1 MKNTIIKMF
10 NLEPT
15 AIRHAELITEGNE
28 TFVLVTLSKRAHTCP
43 VCGKATS
50 QIHDYRERVIN
61 HAVLNGVYTT
71 IVFNQRRYYCRD
83 CNKRFPEHNPFAMH
97 GKRISKYTILRV
109 MEMLRDPR
117 ITFSYAAKDV
127 GISVSSAIRIFD
139 DHAAVTPMA
148 LPEALCIDE
157 VYAVKYTQ
165 RTYACVLTDF
175 KSCQIYDLLPDRK
188 KYTLADY
195 FSAIDRSSREK
206 VRYVCSDMW
215 DTYRELAEVY
225 FPNAKV
231 CVDSFHVVKLIN
243 YAFTKVRIRIMNQY
257 DRASEEYKLLKRYAW
272 VLNKASYKLDQENY
286 MDLRRYYSVL
296 GTRYIRQ
303 HVLVSQLIAGDPEL
317 EIAYMLK
324 EDYLTLNQEATPE
337 NISRWLDRYI
347 SDLKLFNIKEFR
359 SVRKTL
365 IKWHDEIVNSFDVYE
380 GRRLSNGPAESVNSR
395 IKLIKSTG
403 NGYRNFER
411 FKLRAL
417 YSLNDGSS
425 IKF

>member
-1 MKNTIIKMF
+1 MF

-28 TFVLVTLSKRAHTCP
+28 TFVLVTLSKRVHTCP
-43 VCGKATS
+43 VCGKSTS

-71 IVFNQRRYYCRD
+71 IVFNQRRYYCSD

-97 GKRISKYTILRV
+97 GRRISKYTVLRV

-117 ITFSYAAKDV
+117 VTFSYAAKDV

-139 DHAAVTPMA
+139 DHAAVTRLDDDGYLYYMDYTKDYYGSEVMDA
-148 LPEALCIDE
+148 MRKIGYID
-157 VYAVKYTQ
+157 
-165 RTYACVLTDF
+165 
-175 KSCQIYDLLPDRK
+175 P
-188 KYTLADY
+188 
-195 FSAIDRSSREK
+195 
-206 VRYVCSDMW
+206 CSDMW

-243 YAFTKVRIRIMNQY
+243 YVFNKVRIRTMNQY
-257 DRASEEYKLLKRYAW
+257 DRKSEEYRLLKRYAW
-272 VLNKASYKLDQENY
+272 VLNRASYKLDQENY
-286 MDLRRYYSVL
+286 MDLRRYYSTL

-303 HVLVSQLIAGDPEL
+303 HILVSQLLAGDPEL

-324 EDYLTLNQEATPE
+324 EDYLTLNQEATPD

-347 SDLKLFNIKEFR
+347 ADLKLFNIKEFR
-359 SVRKTL
+359 SVRNTL
-365 IKWHDEIVNSFDVYE
+365 IKWHDEIVNSFDEYD
-380 GRRLSNGPAESVNSR
+380 GRRLSNGPAESANSR
-395 IKLIKSTG
+395 IKLIKTTG

-411 FKLRAL
+411 FKLRVM

>member
-1 MKNTIIKMF
+1 
-10 NLEPT
+10 
-15 AIRHAELITEGNE
+15 
-28 TFVLVTLSKRAHTCP
+28 
-43 VCGKATS
+43 
-50 QIHDYRERVIN
+50 
-61 HAVLNGVYTT
+61 
-71 IVFNQRRYYCRD
+71 
-83 CNKRFPEHNPFAMH
+83 MH
-97 GKRISKYTILRV
+97 GKRISKYTVMRV
-109 MEMLRDPR
+109 MGM
-117 ITFSYAAKDV
+117 
-127 GISVSSAIRIFD
+127 
-139 DHAAVTPMA
+139 H
-148 LPEALCIDE
+148 
-157 VYAVKYTQ
+157 
-165 RTYACVLTDF
+165 
-175 KSCQIYDLLPDRK
+175 
-188 KYTLADY
+188 
-195 FSAIDRSSREK
+195 
-206 VRYVCSDMW
+206 
-215 DTYRELAEVY
+215 
-225 FPNAKV
+225 
-231 CVDSFHVVKLIN
+231 
-243 YAFTKVRIRIMNQY
+243 
-257 DRASEEYKLLKRYAW
+257 
-272 VLNKASYKLDQENY
+272 
-286 MDLRRYYSVL
+286 RYYSVL

-365 IKWHDEIVNSFDVYE
+365 IKWHDEIVNSFDVYA